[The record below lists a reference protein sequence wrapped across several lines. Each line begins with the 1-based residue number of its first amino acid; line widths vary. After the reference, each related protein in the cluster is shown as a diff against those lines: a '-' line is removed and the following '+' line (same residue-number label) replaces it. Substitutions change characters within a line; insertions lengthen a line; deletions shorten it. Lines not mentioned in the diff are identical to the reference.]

1 MGELEVLILLDSIL
15 NPTVNWINNLLQR
28 VA

>member
-15 NPTVNWINNLLQR
+15 NPTVNWISNVLQR